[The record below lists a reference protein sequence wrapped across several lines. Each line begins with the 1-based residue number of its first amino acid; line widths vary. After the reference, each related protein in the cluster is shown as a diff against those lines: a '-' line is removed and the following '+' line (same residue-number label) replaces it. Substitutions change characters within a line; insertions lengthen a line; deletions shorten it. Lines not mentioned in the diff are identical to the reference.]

1 LGVVIGIGQ
10 WKPKENTWEKLSARS
25 MCELVYA
32 VKEQP
37 ALDKKNLQIA
47 VALTPDN
54 VKHIA
59 HSMDCPG
66 FVLACGLL
74 P

>member
-1 LGVVIGIGQ
+1 MET
-10 WKPKENTWEKLSARS
+10 KENTWEKLSVRS

-37 ALDKKNLQIA
+37 TSDKEKLQIA

-59 HSMDCPG
+59 HCVHRAGSWQRPDPG
-66 FVLACGLL
+66 
-74 P
+74 

>member
-1 LGVVIGIGQ
+1 MET
-10 WKPKENTWEKLSARS
+10 KENTWEKLSVRS

-37 ALDKKNLQIA
+37 TLDKEKLQIA
-47 VALTPDN
+47 VALTPDS

-59 HSMDCPG
+59 HCVDRAGSWPAKPP
-66 FVLACGLL
+66 LAWGCCTRRD
-74 P
+74 